1 MELEEICSKREESI
15 EEQISKNIR
24 YIKRLE
30 RQGFSDKRIIIMKKD
45 TCDPSQ
51 WRDQEEK
58 DLYNE
63 YFMEE
68 WGDEIFYKNSLGLY
82 CLVHIL

>member
-1 MELEEICSKREESI
+1 MELEEICSKREISI
-15 EEQISKNIR
+15 EEEIAKNIKN
-24 YIKRLE
+24 IQRLE
-30 RQGFSDKRIIIMKKD
+30 RQGFSDKRIIIMRKNAN
-45 TCDPSQ
+45 DPSQ

-68 WGDEIFYKNSLGLY
+68 WGDEIFFKNSLGLY
-82 CLVHIL
+82 CLLHIL

>member
-1 MELEEICSKREESI
+1 MELEEICSKREISI
-15 EEQISKNIR
+15 EEEIAKNIKN
-24 YIKRLE
+24 IQRLE
-30 RQGFSDKRIIIMKKD
+30 RLGFSDKRIIIMKKD

-51 WRDQEEK
+51 WRNQEEK